1 MVFGPNVYRSL
12 GLVLSSMALG
22 LKGQTLVAFK
32 LDLIFFLD
40 NNGTSALSTQLI
52 SVALFSFL

>member
-1 MVFGPNVYRSL
+1 
-12 GLVLSSMALG
+12 MALG
-22 LKGQTLVAFK
+22 LKGQILVAFK

-52 SVALFSFL
+52 SVALFGFL